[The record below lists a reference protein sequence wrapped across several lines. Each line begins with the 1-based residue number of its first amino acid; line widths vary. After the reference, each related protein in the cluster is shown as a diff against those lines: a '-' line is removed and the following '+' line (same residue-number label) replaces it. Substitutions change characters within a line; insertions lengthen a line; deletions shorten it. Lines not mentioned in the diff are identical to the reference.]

1 MFDSQLTPIYVRRR
15 KIPFNNLER
24 MLNSLFI
31 QNMVGLLDVP
41 NYIKQFDI
49 LLMMSG
55 WNESLLIDHLEW

>member
-1 MFDSQLTPIYVRRR
+1 MFDSQLVPIYVRQR

-41 NYIKQFDI
+41 NYIKQFDV